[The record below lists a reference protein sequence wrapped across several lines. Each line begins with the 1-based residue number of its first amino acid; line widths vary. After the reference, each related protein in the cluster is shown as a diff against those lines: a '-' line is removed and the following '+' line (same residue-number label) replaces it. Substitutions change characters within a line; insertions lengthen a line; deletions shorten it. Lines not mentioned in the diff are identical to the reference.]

1 MNQLILSDFKESCGL
16 EIISVCPV
24 DGGWLNK
31 KWKVS
36 TGSGDY
42 LVKQFSNKRYSG
54 EKLQRVEAAL
64 LRQEEVNKMG
74 VPCPSVKLWGG
85 RAVRILDNDTAYM
98 AMDFCPGK
106 TETPDTITD
115 KQMQSLGN
123 ACGLMHKAFA
133 RLPVDFVEGFPLDSG
148 RFMNILRESCR
159 ENTALITTSSPPE
172 FIKAVA
178 AQEKITKS
186 IPLDFFD
193 KMPKGIS
200 HEDFAFDNILFNGV
214 GVSTIIDFDRNH
226 YSFIRHDIGRAI
238 LCFALNNDKLDFN
251 KIAAFIEGYAVHL
264 PLTPGDI
271 ADVLRLTW
279 CCEAPWWIQPY
290 YFEKDRGKTT
300 RFRDEILWLSE
311 NWDNLDAL
319 TSM

>member
-74 VPCPSVKLWGG
+74 APCPSVKLWGG

-106 TETPDTITD
+106 RPIRLQT
-115 KQMQSLGN
+115 N
-123 ACGLMHKAFA
+123 RCKALVMPA
-133 RLPVDFVEGFPLDSG
+133 ALCTRLSPGCLWILLRVFP
-148 RFMNILRESCR
+148 
-159 ENTALITTSSPPE
+159 
-172 FIKAVA
+172 
-178 AQEKITKS
+178 
-186 IPLDFFD
+186 
-193 KMPKGIS
+193 
-200 HEDFAFDNILFNGV
+200 
-214 GVSTIIDFDRNH
+214 
-226 YSFIRHDIGRAI
+226 
-238 LCFALNNDKLDFN
+238 
-251 KIAAFIEGYAVHL
+251 
-264 PLTPGDI
+264 
-271 ADVLRLTW
+271 
-279 CCEAPWWIQPY
+279 
-290 YFEKDRGKTT
+290 
-300 RFRDEILWLSE
+300 
-311 NWDNLDAL
+311 
-319 TSM
+319 